1 MLITSAVNKIFLDQQ
16 ESRIVSL
23 LDIRPMAMRPR
34 VTITLDEEIY
44 KELTNIAEEQ
54 ERTPANLA
62 AYIVTKAIKEKN
74 KENPQNKE
82 VL

>member
-1 MLITSAVNKIFLDQQ
+1 M
-16 ESRIVSL
+16 SL
-23 LDIRPMAMRPR
+23 LDITPMAIRPR

-44 KELTNIAEEQ
+44 KELMHIAEEQ
-54 ERTPANLA
+54 ERTPANFA

-74 KENPQNKE
+74 KENQQQKE

>member
-1 MLITSAVNKIFLDQQ
+1 
-16 ESRIVSL
+16 
-23 LDIRPMAMRPR
+23 MAIRPR

-74 KENPQNKE
+74 KENLQKKE

>member
-1 MLITSAVNKIFLDQQ
+1 MLIALAVSLVFFDQQ
-16 ESRIVSL
+16 ESKIVSL
-23 LDIRPMAMRPR
+23 LDIRPMAIRPR

-44 KELTNIAEEQ
+44 KELINIAEEQ